1 MICSAVEN
9 TAFWQ
14 PCLYCLYTCWK
25 AAWVT
30 SRVLMSP
37 SPVNLICSVG
47 SSVEPRLCLPCFDS
61 APSCR
66 LFNLSAAVH
75 CNSVAPLFHACPFI
89 YSTRTHTLSP
99 VSHFTPLCF
108 LVNTATLICTLRY
121 SSTSPSPNKHNT
133 QMLISIARE
142 QKSFTLA
149 VHEWSATVCN
159 PLTSGC
165 LSRNTRGKMFETGGL
180 SYLWSSKVMV
190 LIYWSYHLSLL
201 DCWITAESAEEN
213 SIWVTLKN
221 VNWAEWQ
228 GQVWKSV
235 HIPIF
240 SIDEISLRLEK
251 MIKIMQ
257 FS

>member
-89 YSTRTHTLSP
+89 YSARTHTLSP

-133 QMLISIARE
+133 QMLIARE

-201 DCWITAESAEEN
+201 
-213 SIWVTLKN
+213 KN

-240 SIDEISLRLEK
+240 STDDISLRLEK